1 MNVETE
7 KISIA
12 LEYIETASILWIH
25 DINYYSV
32 MHLAAAAEEISGKAC
47 RIERKKSN
55 YDELREKVIRML
67 SAVRVDHTENDIKNA
82 FYGAKNSIKHLDNE
96 SDRLVNLNSKNESAT
111 YCIDPAVSA
120 QARLLKHKPRQGFAY
135 QEPGGAVDCYK
146 SQSSHQ

>member
-111 YCIDPAVSA
+111 YIVSA
-120 QARLLKHKPRQGFAY
+120 FRNFEKLGLSDVMP
-135 QEPGGAVDCYK
+135 
-146 SQSSHQ
+146 SSVKRVVELNTLHVTI

>member
-55 YDELREKVIRML
+55 YDELREKVIRIL

-111 YCIDPAVSA
+111 YIVSA
-120 QARLLKHKPRQGFAY
+120 FRNFEKLGLSDVMP
-135 QEPGGAVDCYK
+135 
-146 SQSSHQ
+146 SSVKRVVELNTLHVTI

>member
-7 KISIA
+7 KISLA

-25 DINYYSV
+25 EINYYSA

-67 SAVRVDHTENDIKNA
+67 SAVGIYHTENDIKNA

-96 SDRLVNLNSKNESAT
+96 SDWLVNLNSKNESAT
-111 YCIDPAVSA
+111 YIVSA
-120 QARLLKHKPRQGFAY
+120 FRNFEKLGLSDVMP
-135 QEPGGAVDCYK
+135 
-146 SQSSHQ
+146 SSVKRVVELNTLHVTI